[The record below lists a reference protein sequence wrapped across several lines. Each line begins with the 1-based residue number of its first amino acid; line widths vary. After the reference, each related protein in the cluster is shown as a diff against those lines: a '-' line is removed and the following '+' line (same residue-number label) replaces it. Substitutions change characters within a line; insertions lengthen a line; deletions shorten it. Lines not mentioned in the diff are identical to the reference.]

1 MVEGVSV
8 TKIVFKPLGAKVAKA
23 GTVKTK
29 RVVGADGRYIKIPSI
44 DANSAS
50 FSSDLTLVFQK
61 NVAKRRRENKRK
73 FGSPDRVSK

>member
-1 MVEGVSV
+1 M
-8 TKIVFKPLGAKVAKA
+8 TKVVFKPLGTRVA
-23 GTVKTK
+23 GTGKINTK
-29 RVVGADGRYIKIPSI
+29 RVVGADGRFMKVPSI

-73 FGSPDRVSK
+73 FGSPDRVSN